1 MNLNI
6 VIILLFS
13 LNISL
18 FLLFRQYFQK
28 KPYAIII
35 NKSEKKCRIDLEIA
49 DSPEKWEK
57 GLMHRKNLPDN
68 SGMIFVFEKPHR
80 IAFWMK
86 DTLIPL
92 DIIVISSDLFVIEF
106 KKNLVPM
113 SEELITSD
121 ELTTCIIEV
130 NGGYSERNGIGIGD
144 KVILD
149 LIE

>member
-6 VIILLFS
+6 VILLLFS

-18 FLLFRQYFQK
+18 FLLFRKYFQK
-28 KPYAIII
+28 KPYAIIT
-35 NKSEKKCRIDLEIA
+35 NKSGKKCRIDLEIA
-49 DSPEKWEK
+49 DTPKKWKK
-57 GLMHRKNLPDN
+57 GLMHRKNLPDH
-68 SGMIFVFEKPHR
+68 SGMIFVFEKPRR

-92 DIIVISSDLFVIEF
+92 DMIVISSDLFVIEI

-121 ELTTCIIEV
+121 KLTTCIIEV

-144 KVILD
+144 KVFLD